1 MAIMNLKFDFNN
13 PTRILFGSGALNE
26 LGSQRMP
33 GKKALLLMSGGKSA
47 RVSGAY
53 GRTLEQLARAGVEAV
68 EFAKVM
74 ENPIKE
80 MVMEGAAFAR
90 ENGCDFIV
98 ALGGGAVLD
107 SAVAI
112 AAMATNP
119 GDLWDYVNGGTGK
132 GQPLVH
138 PGLPIVTIT
147 LTAGTGSEVNC
158 WGVISNLETREK
170 IGFGYPELTP
180 VLAIVDPELM
190 KTVPAKY
197 TAYQGFDALFHN
209 TEVMMSS
216 GVNILS
222 ETIALSAI
230 ENIAKYL
237 PRAVQDGNDLE
248 ARERVAY
255 GSTMAGI
262 TMQLTSTTAQHSM
275 EHAMS
280 AYHHNLPHGAGLIMI
295 SQAFAEFFI
304 ERHACDGQ
312 FIKMARAM
320 GMPEA
325 DKPEDFLTALAQLQE
340 ACGVADLKMSDYG
353 IRKDECM
360 ALAIN
365 ARETMGGLFL
375 ANPCPMSDEEC
386 AGVFARAYR

>member
-1 MAIMNLKFDFNN
+1 MNMHFDFNN
-13 PTRILFGSGALNE
+13 PTRILFGSGKLNE
-26 LGSQRMP
+26 LGNQPMP

-47 RVSGAY
+47 KVSGAY
-53 GRTLEQLARAGVEAV
+53 DRTLEQLHKAGVEVA
-68 EFAKVM
+68 EFANVM
-74 ENPIKE
+74 ENPVKE
-80 MVMEGAAFAR
+80 MVMEGAAFAK

-107 SAVAI
+107 SAVAV

-132 GQPLVH
+132 GQPLAN
-138 PGLPIVTIT
+138 PGLPIVSIT

-158 WGVISNLETREK
+158 WGVISNLETKEK
-170 IGFGYPELTP
+170 IGFGYSELTP
-180 VLAIVDPELM
+180 VLAVVDPELM

-209 TEVMMSS
+209 TEVMMSN

-230 ENIAKYL
+230 KSIAKYL
-237 PRAVQDGNDLE
+237 PRAVKDGNDLE
-248 ARERVAY
+248 AREHIAY

-262 TMQLTSTTAQHSM
+262 SMQLTSTTAQHSM

-295 SQAFAEFFI
+295 SVEFAHYFI
-304 ERHACDGQ
+304 ERHACDDQ
-312 FIKMARAM
+312 FIKMARVM
-320 GMPEA
+320 GMPNA
-325 DKPEDFLTALAQLQE
+325 DKPEDFITALLQLQKG
-340 ACGVADLKMSDYG
+340 CGVDDLKMSDYG
-353 IRKDECM
+353 ITADEFM
-360 ALAIN
+360 TLAVN

-375 ANPCPMSDEEC
+375 ANPCPISDEEC
-386 AGVFARAYR
+386 AGIFEKAYR

>member
-1 MAIMNLKFDFNN
+1 MNMNFDFNN
-13 PTRILFGSGALNE
+13 PTRILFGSGKLDE
-26 LGSQRMP
+26 LGSQPMP

-47 RVSGAY
+47 KVSGAY
-53 GRTLEQLARAGVEAV
+53 DRTLEQMEKAGVEIA

-74 ENPIKE
+74 ENPVKE

-112 AAMATNP
+112 AAMAANP

-132 GQPLVH
+132 AQPLVN

-158 WGVISNLETREK
+158 WGVISNLETNEK
-170 IGFGYPELTP
+170 IGFGDPSLVP
-180 VLAIVDPELM
+180 VLAVVDPELM
-190 KTVPAKY
+190 RTVPAKY

-209 TEVMMSS
+209 TEVMMSN

-222 ETIALSAI
+222 EAIALSAI
-230 ENIAKYL
+230 ENIASYL
-237 PRAVQDGNDLE
+237 PRAVKDGNDLE
-248 ARERVAY
+248 AREHVAY

-280 AYHHNLPHGAGLIMI
+280 AYHHDLPHGAGLIMI
-295 SQAFAEFFI
+295 SKAFAEFFI
-304 ERHACDGQ
+304 KKHACDAQ
-312 FIKMARAM
+312 FIKMAKAM
-320 GMPEA
+320 GIKDA
-325 DKPEDFLTALAQLQE
+325 DKPEDFITALVDLQK

-353 IRKDECM
+353 MKKEECM
-360 ALAIN
+360 TLAVN

-386 AGVFARAYR
+386 AGIFEESYR